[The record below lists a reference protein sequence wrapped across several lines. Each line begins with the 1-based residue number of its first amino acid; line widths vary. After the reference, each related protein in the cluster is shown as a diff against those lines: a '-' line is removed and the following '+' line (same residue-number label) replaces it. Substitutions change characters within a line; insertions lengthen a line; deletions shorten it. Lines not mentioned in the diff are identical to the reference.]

1 MLTRHHALR
10 ATTALSLAVCMALNV
25 NSIALAEPPVV
36 GVNPDAGSVSV
47 KAMTRSLY
55 TSPNGETA
63 GTSAGAKEGPVTAT
77 SNVLEPYSEE
87 WLAQQ
92 GITYDNPEYH
102 RLYYKNTIV
111 DNTHLTP
118 EQEQAFMTA
127 LTNGTLPPQCGDD
140 AVTFAY
146 FADYCVPAVTGAP
159 GATAAPRP
167 SRSQVQTLVKTVI
180 AKMQVPKPT
189 IQVGPDPSVN
199 EWKMAVVGY
208 PLWLWTSEAP
218 TQSTTTTEAGITL
231 TLNAT
236 RTAVTFDMGDGS
248 APLTCATATPYRKP
262 ASMDH
267 PEPSPDCGYVYQR
280 PSLPTRSY
288 TVTAS
293 AQWTVAWTGAG
304 YSGTLPLQ
312 LTAQRPLPVGELQ
325 SVRVG

>member
-1 MLTRHHALR
+1 MLGINRPARRVAALV
-10 ATTALSLAVCMALNV
+10 TASMMCPIFAQEA
-25 NSIALAEPPVV
+25 SADGAPVV
-36 GVNPDAGSVSV
+36 SSDNQGSVGVDFTIIHQYEDKQQGSSGAV
-47 KAMTRSLY
+47 SERGSES
-55 TSPNGETA
+55 TS
-63 GTSAGAKEGPVTAT
+63 SAANLV
-77 SNVLEPYSEE
+77 EPYSEE

-167 SRSQVQTLVKTVI
+167 SRGQVQTLVKTVI

-189 IQVGPDPSVN
+189 IQIGPDPSVN

-262 ASMDH
+262 ASMDR
-267 PEPSPDCGYVYQR
+267 PEPSPDCGYAYQR
-280 PSLPTRSY
+280 PSLPARSY

-293 AQWTVAWTGAG
+293 AQWSVAWTGAG
-304 YSGTLPLQ
+304 YSGTLPLE
-312 LTAQRPLPVGELQ
+312 LTTQRPLPVGELQ

>member
-1 MLTRHHALR
+1 MLKCALR
-10 ATTALSLAVCMALNV
+10 VVSCGLVATLFAPSV
-25 NSIALAEPPVV
+25 SAEPPVV
-36 GVNPDAGSVSV
+36 DADTSGRMSLTSTTHETTVNNPGPPEGPTNATESDSQAGAEGS
-47 KAMTRSLY
+47 
-55 TSPNGETA
+55 
-63 GTSAGAKEGPVTAT
+63 TSAA
-77 SNVLEPYSEE
+77 NVVEPYSEE
-87 WLAQQ
+87 WLAQR
-92 GITYDNPEYH
+92 GITQDNPDFH
-102 RLYYKNTIV
+102 RLYYQGTSAG
-111 DNTHLTP
+111 TTPLTP
-118 EQEQAFMTA
+118 EQSQAFQAA
-127 LTNGTLPPQCGDD
+127 LDNSTLPPACLDD
-140 AVTFAY
+140 AVSPVY
-146 FADYCVPAVTGAP
+146 FADFCVPAFTGAP
-159 GATAAPRP
+159 GTTAAPRP
-167 SRSQVQTLVKTVI
+167 SRGQVQTLVKTVI

-248 APLTCATATPYRKP
+248 TPLTCATATPYRKP

-280 PSLPTRSY
+280 PSLPSSSY

-293 AQWTVAWTGAG
+293 AQWSVAWTGAG

-312 LTAQRPLPVGELQ
+312 LTTQRPLPVGELQ